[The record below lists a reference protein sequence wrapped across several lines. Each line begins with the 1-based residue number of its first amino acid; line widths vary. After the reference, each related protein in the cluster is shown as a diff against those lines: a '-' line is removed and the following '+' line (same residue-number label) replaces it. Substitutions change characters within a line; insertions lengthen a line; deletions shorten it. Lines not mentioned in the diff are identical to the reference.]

1 MPTLEWTARPARWG
15 VLGPLR
21 ALQQIVRNVSVVAIS
36 QAITWTAAF
45 VFTIAQARYLD
56 PARFGELAVA
66 FSYSLLLGVVL
77 DFGLSTKLARDVARW
92 PETAGEALVAT
103 LVVRVGLWCAAMPV
117 VWASTVI
124 LGYHAELQA
133 TILIVGASM
142 LFGTL
147 AAGLG
152 SYFQGRELFVV
163 PSLASIAQRGSAA
176 VLGIAA
182 LALGQGMIGVAI
194 AFVLANLLQ
203 LLVLVSGMRRHPVSS
218 TALERATVVTMFK
231 GSAMLGMLWILGTF
245 YYNVDMVILERMA
258 PPQNVAWYAAAY
270 RLFNAGVMLVGFT
283 STTVLY
289 PVLSR
294 LSVGSREGLRRAL
307 ERSFTFF
314 LLCGVFVGVT
324 LIVGADQLVALL
336 FPARE
341 YREAAT
347 ALRLLTPGLV
357 AIYTNGVFFLTLL
370 GMGFER
376 RLLVMAAVLAVLN
389 PLANLVVVPLFQ
401 QDGAALITSATEAIV
416 LIWVIAATPRD
427 LRAAARPVVIL
438 KVLVAGAVATVC
450 MWFLRDHSLL
460 IAIPLAGIVYAA
472 AALALGIMPL
482 AEMRALRG
490 LVGRRRPGA
499 QGLDGAAVVSPSAAE
514 R

>member
-1 MPTLEWTARPARWG
+1 M
-15 VLGPLR
+15 R
-21 ALQQIVRNVSVVAIS
+21 ALQEIIRNVSVVAIS

-66 FSYSLLLGVVL
+66 FSYALLLGVVL
-77 DFGLSTKLARDVARW
+77 DFGLSTKLARDVAKS
-92 PETAGEALVAT
+92 PGIAGQALMAT
-103 LVVRVGLWCAAMPV
+103 FVVRVGLWCVAMPL
-117 VWASTVI
+117 VWASTII

-133 TILIVGASM
+133 TILIIGASM

-152 SYFQGRELFVV
+152 SYFQGREEFVV
-163 PSLASIAQRGSAA
+163 PSLGSIAQRGSAA
-176 VLGIAA
+176 V
-182 LALGQGMIGVAI
+182 ALGQGIIGVAI
-194 AFVLANLLQ
+194 ALVVANVLQ

-218 TALERATVVTMFK
+218 TALERVAVISMFK
-231 GSAMLGMLWILGTF
+231 GSAMLGVLWILGTF
-245 YYNVDMVILERMA
+245 YYNVDMLILERMA
-258 PPQNVAWYAAAY
+258 PPESVAWYAAAY
-270 RLFNAGVMLVGFT
+270 RLFNAAVMLVGFT

-324 LIVGADQLVALL
+324 LIVAADQLVALL
-336 FPARE
+336 FPSRE

-357 AIYTNGVFFLTLL
+357 AIYANGVFFLTLL

-389 PLANLVVVPLFQ
+389 PLANLVVIPLLQ
-401 QDGAALITSATEAIV
+401 QNGAALITSATEAIV

-427 LRAAARPVVIL
+427 LRGAAKPVVIM
-438 KVLVAGAVATVC
+438 KVLVAGAVATAG
-450 MWFLRDHSLL
+450 MWFVRDHSLL
-460 IAIPLAGIVYAA
+460 ITIPLAGIVYAA
-472 AALALGIMPL
+472 AALALGILPVE
-482 AEMRALRG
+482 EMRAL
-490 LVGRRRPGA
+490 LGRTRPGA
-499 QGLDGAAVVSPSAAE
+499 RRLDGAAVVSPSAAE